1 MHAVQ
6 YSGVSKQDQQTS
18 FGGHSEHKPQSLNI
32 LKSWDELKRIYKSA
46 APWNAVRRVKPQK
59 HDKAPQPE
67 ERLLRLEKSGE
78 WNRKNPQESKLSKEV
93 QLTNGHDVMIVTN
106 VAEKTY

>member
-78 WNRKNPQESKLSKEV
+78 WNRKNPQESSRI
-93 QLTNGHDVMIVTN
+93 Q
-106 VAEKTY
+106 AF

>member
-78 WNRKNPQESKLSKEV
+78 MESQESSRILKNPSFLRKSS
-93 QLTNGHDVMIVTN
+93 
-106 VAEKTY
+106 